1 MNATSQFKGKRVLVI
16 GLAKSGLAAS
26 QLLHRLGAVVTVNDA
41 KPIEENEEAKQLID
55 KGIRVICGEHPLSLL
70 DEQVDLLVKNPG
82 IPYSN
87 QIVAAAIE
95 KGIPIIT
102 EVEIAYLISNA
113 NFIAITGSNGKTTTT
128 TLVGEML
135 RNGRKNPLVAGNIGT
150 AIACEVAETAT
161 NEDVIVAE
169 LSSFQLQ
176 GTIQFR
182 PKIAALLNLSDTH
195 LDYHGT
201 KEAYVSAKA
210 RIFANQCEDDYAVVN
225 YDQPEVMAIVKEIK
239 AKIVPFS
246 LESVVAEGSYIN
258 DGYVCF
264 QGEQVIKVS
273 EIALPGEHNLENIL
287 AAVAVAKLSGASN
300 EQIVHVLKT
309 FTGVRHRLQFVTE
322 KQGRTF
328 YNDSKATNMLA
339 STKAV
344 EAFSQPVVLLAGG
357 LDRGNSFDDF
367 IPALEK
373 VKAIITFGETKQKL
387 VEAAEKAGVKQ
398 IHVVKNV
405 EEAVPVAFS
414 LSEVGD
420 VILLSPACA
429 SWDQYKSFEIRGD
442 KFIEAI
448 ENLN

>member
-182 PKIAALLNLSDTH
+182 PKIAALLNLFDTH

-373 VKAIITFGETKQKL
+373 VKAVITFGETKQKL

-414 LSEVGD
+414 FSEVGD

>member
-135 RNGRKNPLVAGNIGT
+135 RNGRENPLVAGNIGT

-182 PKIAALLNLSDTH
+182 PKIAALLNLFDTH

-398 IHVVKNV
+398 IHVVTNV
-405 EEAVPVAFS
+405 EEAVSVAFS